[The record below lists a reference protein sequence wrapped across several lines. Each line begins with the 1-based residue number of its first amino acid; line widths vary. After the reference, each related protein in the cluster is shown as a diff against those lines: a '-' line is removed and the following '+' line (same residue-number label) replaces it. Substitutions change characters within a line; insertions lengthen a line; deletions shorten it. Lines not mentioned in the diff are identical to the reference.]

1 MQDALSK
8 NRLKQSHKAI
18 LYYYAPH
25 HNHHHHPEHKH
36 YIIRFITL
44 GVSQATLACRKTRLF
59 RIDSRDGWTAA
70 VSARARSGRRH
81 IARHTER

>member
-18 LYYYAPH
+18 LYHYPH
-25 HNHHHHPEHKH
+25 HHHHHPEHKH

-44 GVSQATLACRKTRLF
+44 GVSQATLACREMHLF
-59 RIDSRDGWTAA
+59 SIDSRDGWTAA

>member
-1 MQDALSK
+1 M
-8 NRLKQSHKAI
+8 
-18 LYYYAPH
+18 
-25 HNHHHHPEHKH
+25 
-36 YIIRFITL
+36 L
-44 GVSQATLACRKTRLF
+44 GVSQATLACRETRLF